1 MLKRA
6 LTHSSY
12 ANENRSAEGSNER
25 LEFLGDSVLSVIVAE
40 HIFRNFK
47 HLPEGELT
55 KIRASV
61 VCESALY
68 EFSKE
73 LDIGSYLLLGKGEVI
88 NGGNKRP
95 SILADAFEAVLAAI
109 YLDGGI
115 ESARKHVL
123 RFVDPKLRH
132 LTTVA
137 FKDYKTALQEVI
149 QKNPEEELQYVLT
162 GESGPDHAKVFTV
175 EVHLNSNVI
184 GKRQGSEQKA
194 CRARGCKAG
203 FGAYGREAMSSH
215 ANISVFVPHIGCPN
229 RCSFCDQIHITGTA
243 TVPTAEDVK
252 KRREDC
258 NR

>member
-1 MLKRA
+1 MNNFEKNLGYEFKNKALLKRA

-95 SILADAFEAVLAAI
+95 SILADAFEAVLAAV

-115 ESARKHVL
+115 EPARKHVL

-184 GKRQGSEQKA
+184 GKGKGPS
-194 CRARGCKAG
+194 
-203 FGAYGREAMSSH
+203 
-215 ANISVFVPHIGCPN
+215 
-229 RCSFCDQIHITGTA
+229 
-243 TVPTAEDVK
+243 K
-252 KRREDC
+252 KRAEQEAARQALELMGEKL
-258 NR
+258 